1 MAERRTF
8 QHRSARPPEVP
19 PYLLPVGAAVV
30 HFVKELQTAGEVA
43 ASIAAETSGE
53 GLHSAA

>member
-1 MAERRTF
+1 
-8 QHRSARPPEVP
+8 VP

-30 HFVKELQTAGEVA
+30 HFAKELQTAGEVA